1 VKKKLETRQLSPY
14 LFSMIKNNVLETS
27 LNFYRDS
34 YLSEQKA
41 ALALAREVGA
51 YKGIVEAISRGWVPG
66 VTVTDTEALKK
77 LLANV
82 ENLVNR

>member
-1 VKKKLETRQLSPY
+1 
-14 LFSMIKNNVLETS
+14 MIKNNVLETS
-27 LNFYRDS
+27 LNFYRNS

-51 YKGIVEAISRGWVPG
+51 YKGIFEAISNGWVPG
-66 VTVTDTEALKK
+66 VMVTDSEALKK

-82 ENLVNR
+82 ENLANR